1 MQPSSSQQQL
11 MYQLKNE
18 RNRLQDLVWELDDIE
33 VALAELEAQYA
44 TTKDLDAASRHELE
58 HLRERYDIM
67 EEIVLQQMLYID
79 RLQDRVDTLPYPAVR
94 AA

>member
-1 MQPSSSQQQL
+1 MQPSSTQQQL
-11 MYQLKNE
+11 LYQLKNE

-44 TTKDLDAASRHELE
+44 STKELDPGSRHDLE
-58 HLRERYDIM
+58 HLRERYDLM
-67 EEIVLQQMLYID
+67 EEVVLQQMLYID
-79 RLQDRVDTLPYPAVR
+79 RLQDRVNKLPYPAVR